1 MSYMLCLDCG
11 QAHRC
16 NGTDVLDAL
25 IERLKA
31 YEGQENAEVIQLH
44 KEPSDDR

>member
-31 YEGQENAEVIQLH
+31 YEGQEDAQVIQLRQGDD
-44 KEPSDDR
+44 DDR